1 MKKDTG
7 YKTLLRASK
16 EYFEKWGQYMKRAN
30 IAERKCEKLK
40 QLLLLTDPA
49 VSDVNMNDLTMRQWQ
64 EFITEFPDEGS
75 K

>member
-1 MKKDTG
+1 MSRDTG
-7 YKTLLRASK
+7 YKALLRDSK
-16 EYFEKWGQYMKRAN
+16 YNFLKWGEYMKRAN

-40 QLLLLTDPA
+40 HLLLLTDPA
-49 VSDVNMNDLTMRQWQ
+49 VSDVEMNELTLRQWQ